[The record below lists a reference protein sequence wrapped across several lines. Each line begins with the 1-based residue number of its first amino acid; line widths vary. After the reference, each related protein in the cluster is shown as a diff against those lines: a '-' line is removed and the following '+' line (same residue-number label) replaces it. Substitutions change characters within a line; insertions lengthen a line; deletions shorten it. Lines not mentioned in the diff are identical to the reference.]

1 MLKVRFMGTKNDL
14 KWFRK
19 LLERD
24 RRIQVVT
31 ISDAYTNKG
40 TNKYYRVYAEV
51 RKKEEKLCVE

>member
-1 MLKVRFMGTKNDL
+1 MLKIRLQGTKNDL

-24 RRIQVVT
+24 RRIQVLD
-31 ISDAYTNKG
+31 ISDTYTNKG

-51 RKKEEKLCVE
+51 RKNKK

>member
-24 RRIQVVT
+24 RRIQVLS

-51 RKKEEKLCVE
+51 RKNKK

>member
-1 MLKVRFMGTKNDL
+1 MLKIRLQGTKNDL

-24 RRIQVVT
+24 RRIHVLD
-31 ISDAYTNKG
+31 ISDIYTNKG

-51 RKKEEKLCVE
+51 RKNKK